1 MGDSENNILA
11 NLKLLIPRNAQTMK
25 FPKHYNINKIR
36 LIYSRK
42 KKSLDK
48 CLPYS
53 MSSISY

>member
-11 NLKLLIPRNAQTMK
+11 SLKLLMPRNAQTMK

-42 KKSLDK
+42 KKV
-48 CLPYS
+48 
-53 MSSISY
+53 